1 MFDPV
6 PLIEPFNVFEEVL
19 CPGCGLLACV
29 KLLLGLM
36 FELLAG
42 GMVVN
47 LGQRRCTD
55 LDQPFILGRA
65 AATAAVAR

>member
-19 CPGCGLLACV
+19 CPGCGLLARV
-29 KLLLGLM
+29 ELLLGLL

-42 GMVVN
+42 GKVVN
-47 LGQRRCTD
+47 LRQRRLTD

-65 AATAAVAR
+65 AATAAAAR